1 MVGGTSNASGII
13 VYTLQQPRASEDIIA
28 LIQIKIQVNDP
39 NMNGLFDSDSQYNI
53 IFETLVDKFG
63 FKIQNLI
70 QQWYLWVGLKLV
82 NHEDHKKIHSQ
93 IYNQYQLC

>member
-53 IFETLVDKFG
+53 IFETLVDKFMYVTFIVFHG
-63 FKIQNLI
+63 DHLPWLFVECEKLLQLSPNTKVGD
-70 QQWYLWVGLKLV
+70 WY
-82 NHEDHKKIHSQ
+82 IF
-93 IYNQYQLC
+93 